1 MTKSSNPS
9 YTTCEEPS
17 GKDLCTVTHE
27 DGIHRT
33 KEETND
39 GYGDGVLY
47 ERGHNP
53 DCNFQPVSSIESVGK
68 EAQLDNDIQDGKERV
83 DKHYTTFS
91 DLSSVVRRMKLYDS
105 GDPQTLRLSHS
116 RRIRPS
122 IRP

>member
-1 MTKSSNPS
+1 MIDMATAFCMREG
-9 YTTCEEPS
+9 TTQ
-17 GKDLCTVTHE
+17 TVTS
-27 DGIHRT
+27 
-33 KEETND
+33 NL
-39 GYGDGVLY
+39 YQVLSPS
-47 ERGHNP
+47 EKR
-53 DCNFQPVSSIESVGK
+53 SKI
-68 EAQLDNDIQDGKERV
+68 DNDIQDGKERV